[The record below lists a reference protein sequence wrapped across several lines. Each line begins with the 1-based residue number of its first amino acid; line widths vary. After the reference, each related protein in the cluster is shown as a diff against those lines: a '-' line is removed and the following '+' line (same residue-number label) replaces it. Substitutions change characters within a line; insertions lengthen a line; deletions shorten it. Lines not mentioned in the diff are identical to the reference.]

1 MTAPTAQ
8 TAQAAHN
15 AQGPARQSGGSRWR
29 PDVGM
34 GAIRVWQR
42 HRDVSLRLW
51 KTDALGIGVEPW
63 VVIIAMGLG
72 LGQFVELDGG
82 QDYIQF
88 LGPGLLA
95 IFPMFTATFECSWG
109 SYVRLEMQR
118 TFEAII
124 ATPVS
129 VDEVITGDILWGATR
144 SLISGTYIFVVLL
157 VLTPWLDIV
166 QSPWAVLAIPAGILQ
181 ALLFSAFALAF
192 VSVAR
197 AMSHFAY
204 FFNLTIMPMFW
215 FGGAFFPLDDLPGWA
230 QSLAWWVPLSHAV
243 SLYRGLLAGD
253 LEWTLLVDVAWLS
266 IATVACY
273 LVALRLMRRRLI
285 M

>member
-1 MTAPTAQ
+1 MTAQ
-8 TAQAAHN
+8 TAGAVTK
-15 AQGPARQSGGSRWR
+15 RRSRPGWW
-29 PDVGM
+29 PDVGI
-34 GAIRVWQR
+34 GAVRVWQR

-51 KTDALGIGVEPW
+51 KTDALAIGAEPW
-63 VVIIAMGLG
+63 VVILAMGLG
-72 LGQFVELDGG
+72 LGQFVELSSG

-95 IFPMFTATFECSWG
+95 IFPMFMATFECTWG

-144 SLISGTYIFVVLL
+144 SLISGAYILVVLL
-157 VLTPWLDIV
+157 ILSPALEIV
-166 QSPWAVLAIPAGILQ
+166 QSPWAILAIPTGVLQ
-181 ALLFSAFALAF
+181 ALLFSSFAIAF
-192 VSVAR
+192 VGVAR

-204 FFNLTIMPMFW
+204 FFNLAIMPMFW
-215 FGGAFFPLDDLPGWA
+215 FGGAFFPLEDLPEWA
-230 QSLAWWVPLSHAV
+230 QRIAWWVPLSHAV

-253 LEWTLLVDVAWLS
+253 LSWSLLGDATWLAVATLL
-266 IATVACY
+266 CY
-273 LVALRLMRRRLI
+273 AVALRLMRRRLI